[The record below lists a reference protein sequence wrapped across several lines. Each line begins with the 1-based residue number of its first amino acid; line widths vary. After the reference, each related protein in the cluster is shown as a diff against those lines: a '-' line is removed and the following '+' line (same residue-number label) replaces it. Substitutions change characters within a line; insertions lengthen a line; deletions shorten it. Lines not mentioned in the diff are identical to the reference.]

1 MGVPAVGPILLLTLV
16 SVATH
21 CIIVATCHYYHSPSC
36 PAAPPPATFCHAGA
50 TAHVTFLPTP
60 MTSLPR
66 RRCPSS
72 TTARLP
78 TVLPRRLLPTRPL
91 PSIHLSVAV
100 FHALT
105 FTILPSTISPSSN
118 HRVPATALSIMMAS
132 AHGMLLLYPPR
143 IYSPL
148 SALDIRPCPCQRCEE
163 QSALSFNPH
172 HPFTPVYA
180 GVHLEEIEVFTHRD

>member
-1 MGVPAVGPILLLTLV
+1 MPVPPPT
-16 SVATH
+16 
-21 CIIVATCHYYHSPSC
+21 SPSYQH
-36 PAAPPPATFCHAGA
+36 PRRPSLADAAPPQPQLACPPSFPDDFCLLDLCLVLSSLHSLHPNA
-50 TAHVTFLPTP
+50 LPPTP
-60 MTSLPR
+60 HTST
-66 RRCPSS
+66 CPS
-72 TTARLP
+72 
-78 TVLPRRLLPTRPL
+78 
-91 PSIHLSVAV
+91 LSSMP
-100 FHALT
+100 LT

-118 HRVPATALSIMMAS
+118 HCVPATALSITMAS